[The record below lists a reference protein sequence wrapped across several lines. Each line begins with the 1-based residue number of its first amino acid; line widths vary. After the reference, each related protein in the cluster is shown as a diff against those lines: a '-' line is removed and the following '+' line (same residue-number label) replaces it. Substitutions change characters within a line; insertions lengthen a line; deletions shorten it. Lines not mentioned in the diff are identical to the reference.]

1 MCICHPNKKAIIPS
15 ALNYSGGK
23 YKLLPQ
29 ILPFFPTDVDQAVD
43 LFCGGCNVGIN
54 LYCNKVLFNDNNKYL
69 MGLLNVL
76 RTTPKEHIIDWIYAT
91 IEKYHL
97 SLVSKNGYEFYH
109 CESSKGLGKYN
120 KKGFNQLRD
129 TFNAKENMNAEYF
142 LMLYLLIVYS
152 FNNQLRFNGKGKFNL
167 PVGKRDF
174 NKRMQ
179 SKLFDFIDRIKNSD
193 YKFTNEDFRNIHL
206 DDYTNK
212 SFFYVDPPYLIT
224 CATYNEKSGWTE
236 KDERD
241 LLYYL
246 EKLDSKGIRF
256 ALSNVL
262 ESKGTRNEILS
273 NWLNQH
279 EKYRVIHLNYD
290 YKNSNYH
297 KKNYGITKEILVLN
311 Y

>member
-1 MCICHPNKKAIIPS
+1 
-15 ALNYSGGK
+15 
-23 YKLLPQ
+23 
-29 ILPFFPTDVDQAVD
+29 
-43 LFCGGCNVGIN
+43 
-54 LYCNKVLFNDNNKYL
+54 

-76 RTTPKEHIIDWIYAT
+76 RTTPKEHIINWIYAT

-109 CESSKGLGKYN
+109 CESSTGLGEYN
-120 KKGFNQLRD
+120 KKGFNQLRE
-129 TFNAKENMNAEYF
+129 TFNSKENMDAEYF

-174 NKRMQ
+174 NKKMQ

-241 LLYYL
+241 LLCYL

-297 KKNYGITKEILVLN
+297 KKNHGITKEILVLN